1 MKSDK
6 KKEIVEELL
15 DYHCPR
21 YSELPNI
28 PLYKDQVIVYIE
40 EALSALNI
48 NKDEMLLTPT
58 MLNNYVKNKVLQ
70 PPVNKKY
77 DRNHLSYLIVLC
89 VFKQVFSISE
99 ISELIKVQIGTYD
112 VEEAYDYFCIELEKT
127 IKFVF
132 ASNGGSEQSSAQKV
146 TRESELVRSAVL
158 SVVNKIYIQYYL
170 KERTLKQELY

>member
-1 MKSDK
+1 
-6 KKEIVEELL
+6 
-15 DYHCPR
+15 
-21 YSELPNI
+21 
-28 PLYKDQVIVYIE
+28 
-40 EALSALNI
+40 
-48 NKDEMLLTPT
+48 MLF
-58 MLNNYVKNKVLQ
+58 
-70 PPVNKKY
+70 
-77 DRNHLSYLIVLC
+77 RSNHLSYLIVLC